1 MEIDH
6 IQLQNTVQTLLR
18 NEIQSMEQLKR
29 LTDDEIKALKSVGTK
44 KFKEIKS
51 LIDIGETIDVFK
63 YFGPNSIMPKSMR
76 SFFNKHKIYQ
86 GNILETKLAEL
97 GATEKLTKGRIKAFL
112 DFKND
117 VFCDTYNDTLD
128 AGIQQ
133 FPNEITD
140 TLIQHVTEPLK
151 KYLSAETVATME
163 KDLEQMINAIGFKQI
178 DLDTYGEKIA
188 TQLDVEHMLMKKQND
203 FDKEILYQV
212 IFKERKEMS
221 MFKLKQQL
229 KTIGL
234 FNMNRLTEVLY
245 MLLEEGFITYTSHG
259 VKHQYP
265 SIVHYVKS
273 KITEFPHIYERL
285 QGKTLEEIG
294 AEEGLTR
301 ERIRQKVI
309 QESKKLPMNRMYE
322 WRFVPF
328 YQSYHLTQEEF
339 CQVFQ
344 LNNEQYNFLKVF
356 FTADQLIEMGTKE
369 ELLESNKL
377 GAKEQEQLLHI
388 INKNYLIIDNH
399 RLRKNKL
406 GIVSYAVKL
415 FAQESIHIE
424 DFQEKLINFCEQAE
438 LDVEFDFSEIRALEG
453 VISRVEASLW
463 KYGKQLRYYAVD
475 QDVVVYMLNQINF
488 DRYMNQEISTKRILL
503 DYPDIFQTIDIR
515 DEYELHN
522 LLKRNEALLPDKVNF
537 KRMPLLE
544 IGTSD
549 REEQLLSL
557 LIEHSP
563 INRNEFAE
571 IYSEKYGVLPETV
584 KANYVPLL
592 KEFEDNFIL
601 DADTPVINP
610 KTLNQL
616 RSLLTEDLYFK
627 EDVYQLYEEKFGD
640 DTLRD
645 YMFQFV
651 DYMNFAEFILKKEHE
666 RADVYFE
673 KNYFSQ
679 PMFTIHDNRMKYLG
693 SFRKSLESLRDS
705 LDIFEYAENEFIHIQ
720 TIQEKTGIGK
730 IHIQTL
736 IDEILNEVGDK
747 YFTVPMIEPIIEQSP
762 LYTLGF
768 DDTFYEFILKGNEH
782 LRFQYMGK
790 RAVFRKTADKFYI
803 YELIEET
810 VARMKFV
817 DIHEL
822 MNHLNEEYSITLS
835 REKII
840 QSTEMTDL
848 FYHPVLEMMFQDMEQ
863 FYEFMEED

>member
-1 MEIDH
+1 MEIDY

-18 NEIQSMEQLKR
+18 NDIQSMEQLKR

-44 KFKEIKS
+44 KFKDIKA
-51 LIDIGETIDVFK
+51 LIDLGKTIDVFK
-63 YFGPNSIMPKSMR
+63 YFGPSSIKPKSMG
-76 SFFNKHKIYQ
+76 SFFNKHQIYQ
-86 GNILETKLAEL
+86 GNILQTKLVKLSEI
-97 GATEKLTKGRIKAFL
+97 EKLTKGRIKVFL

-117 VFCDTYNDTLD
+117 VFRDTYNDTLD
-128 AGIQQ
+128 AAIQQ
-133 FPNEITD
+133 LPNEVTD
-140 TLIQHVTEPLK
+140 TLMKIVTGPLE
-151 KYLSAETVATME
+151 KYLSVETVAAMK
-163 KDLEQMINAIGFKQI
+163 KDLYQVIHTIGFNQV

-188 TQLDVEHMLMKKQND
+188 TQIDVEHILMQKQSD
-203 FDKEILYQV
+203 FDKEILHQV
-212 IFKERKEMS
+212 IFKERKEIS

-229 KTIGL
+229 QAIRF
-234 FNMNRLTEVLY
+234 FNLNRLTEVLH
-245 MLLEEGFITYTSHG
+245 MLLKEGLITYTSHG

-265 SIVHYVKS
+265 SVVHYVKN
-273 KITEFPHIYERL
+273 KITEFPLVYKRL

-294 AEEGLTR
+294 VEEGLTR
-301 ERIRQKVI
+301 ERIRQKVM
-309 QESKKLPMNRMYE
+309 QESKKLPMNSLYE
-322 WRFVPF
+322 WRFVPL
-328 YQSYHLTQEEF
+328 YQSYNLTQEEF

-356 FTADQLIEMGTKE
+356 FITDQLKEMGTKE

-377 GAKEQEQLLHI
+377 GTKEQEQLLHI

-399 RLRKNKL
+399 RIKKSKL
-406 GIVSYAVKL
+406 GIASYAVKL
-415 FAQESIHIE
+415 FAQESIHIG
-424 DFQEKLINFCEQAE
+424 DFQKKLIEFCEQAA
-438 LDVEFDFSEIRALEG
+438 LDEEFDFSEIRALEG
-453 VISRVEASLW
+453 VLSRVGASLW
-463 KYGKQLRYYAVD
+463 KYGKQLRYYGVD
-475 QDVVVYMLNQINF
+475 QDVIVDMLKKINF
-488 DRYMNQEISTKRILL
+488 DRYMNQEISTRRILV
-503 DYPDIFQTIDIR
+503 DYPDVFQTIEIQ

-522 LLKRNEALLPDKVNF
+522 LLKKNESILPHKVSF

-549 REEQLLSL
+549 REEQLLDL

-563 INRNEFAE
+563 IDRHSFAE
-571 IYSEKYGVLPETV
+571 IYSEKYGVLLETV
-584 KANYVPLL
+584 KANYVSLL
-592 KEFEDNFIL
+592 KEFEDDLIL
-601 DADTPVINP
+601 DADTPVINS
-610 KTLNQL
+610 KTLDQL

-627 EDVYQLYEEKFGD
+627 EDVHQLYEEKIGD

-651 DYMNFAEFILKKEHE
+651 DYMNYAEFILKKEHG
-666 RADVYFE
+666 RGDLYFE

-679 PMFTIHDNRMKYLG
+679 PMFTIEDHRMKYLG
-693 SFRKSLESLRDS
+693 SFRKRLDNLRDS

-736 IDEILNEVGDK
+736 INEILNEVGDK

-768 DDTFYEFILKGNEH
+768 DDIFYEFILKGNEH
-782 LRFQYMGK
+782 LRFQYMGGQ
-790 RAVFRKTADKFYI
+790 AVFRKTADKFYI

-822 MNHLNEEYSITLS
+822 INYLNEEYSITLS

-840 QSTEMTDL
+840 QTTEVTDL
-848 FYHPVLEMMFQDMEQ
+848 YYHPVLEMMFQDMEQ